1 MIVHSYADS
10 AYECCEGF
18 AGYSAQNLSIDR
30 FFHFMSIPRN
40 TSGTYLFFWQFLSTS
55 VISAVTGFFFFQL
68 KFISSYSVFILLHF
82 VTEITVIEK
91 EFNMQSP
98 LHLVSLLYHL
108 VASYTSSFTSMSN
121 WGQLLGEQVTS
132 LVACLCVALE
142 AGASIVS
149 KANCL
154 SIG

>member
-55 VISAVTGFFFFQL
+55 VISAVTGFFFFL
-68 KFISSYSVFILLHF
+68 SVFDFLLCIAFTTSHMF
-82 VTEITVIEK
+82 LVNASVNVFLMPSSSGFHVVSTQTVPCSSLPFGSNYFLTAFFIPAALPFLSLK
-91 EFNMQSP
+91 P
-98 LHLVSLLYHL
+98 LKVFSFFLLCKSH
-108 VASYTSSFTSMSN
+108 TP
-121 WGQLLGEQVTS
+121 
-132 LVACLCVALE
+132 
-142 AGASIVS
+142 
-149 KANCL
+149 
-154 SIG
+154 